1 MDIDRF
7 KGGIIFNWMNK
18 NEIYNKYNGF
28 GKKQNIQSYIDK
40 LHVDYIATRK
50 GVDKSINTHGLFGN
64 ILGTDN
70 VEILELEDIKKYIQG
85 KSNEN
90 IDIFKTVI
98 SLREED
104 AMQYGF
110 LNQKAWKN
118 LLQERTFEIA
128 RAFKIP
134 INDMEWV
141 AAFHA
146 KKGQPHCHLVVWNK
160 NQDLSVKRKPYIFY
174 NDMRKVIAKGVYKEE
189 LEAEYNIKDISKKE
203 LGKLSQKEF
212 EKLKENMKELYNNKE
227 LVIRAIETE
236 KTENIINETLD
247 NMKIGQKLYIANK
260 TDPDNYTEIL
270 KKNETNYEF
279 KNIGDKAI
287 LYKDNTYL
295 EAVSFLSKFNKLI
308 VIEDKKSL
316 EKFIRDV
323 KNEEKSIDDEL
334 KEIMPSS
341 FNIPIL
347 TSEIKNENLEQIV
360 NNIAKLEKVSDSFKK
375 GYIYKYQ
382 EPECKR
388 IINEISTLLINSNK
402 ECKEKFN
409 NYVNTCIR
417 IDKILQKV
425 NTYKDYENIKNK
437 AKTEMI
443 RKVGNQLLKTIKES
457 KKENYIKKSQEW
469 KEQREYWLKKEQ
481 EYEENQGKYEA
492 RQELYEKQL
501 QEINIRNLAKDVYRI
516 LAEENIS
523 KNQTLKRI
531 TKTFGD
537 LSKREIKE
545 IMRKNKDAGF
555 DWYHEM

>member
-28 GKKQNIQSYIDK
+28 GKKQNVQSYIDK

-308 VIEDKKSL
+308 VVEDKKSL
-316 EKFIRDV
+316 EKFIKDV

-347 TSEIKNENLEQIV
+347 TSEIKSENLEQIV
-360 NNIAKLEKVSDSFKK
+360 NKIAKLEKVSDSFKK

-388 IINEISTLLINSNK
+388 IINEISTLLINSNE

-457 KKENYIKKSQEW
+457 KKKNYIKKSQEW
-469 KEQREYWLKKEQ
+469 KEQREYWFKKKQ

>member
-18 NEIYNKYNGF
+18 TEIYNKYNGF
-28 GKKQNIQSYIDK
+28 GKKQNVQSYIDK

-50 GVDKSINTHGLFGN
+50 GVDKSANTHGLFGN

-98 SLREED
+98 SLRKED

-128 RAFKIP
+128 KAFKIP

-189 LEAEYNIKDISKKE
+189 LEAEYNVKDISKKE

-270 KKNETNYEF
+270 KRDETNYEF

-308 VIEDKKSL
+308 VVEDKKSL
-316 EKFIRDV
+316 EKFIKDV

-347 TSEIKNENLEQIV
+347 TSEIKSENLEQIV
-360 NNIAKLEKVSDSFKK
+360 NKIAKLEKVSDSFKK

-388 IINEISTLLINSNK
+388 IINEISTLLINSNE
-402 ECKEKFN
+402 ECKEKFS

-457 KKENYIKKSQEW
+457 KKENYINRCQEW
-469 KEQREYWLKKEQ
+469 KEKREYWDRKNKEH
-481 EYEENQGKYEA
+481 EEKQGEFEA
-492 RQELYEKQL
+492 RHELYERQL
-501 QEINIRNLAKDVYRI
+501 QEINIRNLAKDVYKI
-516 LAEENIS
+516 LAEENMS

-545 IMRKNKDAGF
+545 IIRKNKDAGF

>member
-18 NEIYNKYNGF
+18 TEIYNKYNGF
-28 GKKQNIQSYIDK
+28 GKKQNVQSYIDK

-50 GVDKSINTHGLFGN
+50 GVDKSANTHGLFGN

-128 RAFKIP
+128 KAFKIP

-189 LEAEYNIKDISKKE
+189 LEAEYNVKDISKKE

-270 KKNETNYEF
+270 KKDETNYEF

-308 VIEDKKSL
+308 VVEDKKSL
-316 EKFIRDV
+316 EKFIKDV

-347 TSEIKNENLEQIV
+347 TSEIKSENLEQIV
-360 NNIAKLEKVSDSFKK
+360 NKIAKLEKVSDSFKN

-388 IINEISTLLINSNK
+388 IINEISTLLINSNE
-402 ECKEKFN
+402 ECKEKFS

-457 KKENYIKKSQEW
+457 KKENYINRCQEW
-469 KEQREYWLKKEQ
+469 KEKREYWDRKNKEH
-481 EYEENQGKYEA
+481 EEKQGEFEA
-492 RQELYEKQL
+492 RHELYERQL
-501 QEINIRNLAKDVYRI
+501 QEINIRNLAKDVYKI
-516 LAEENIS
+516 LAEENMS

-545 IMRKNKDAGF
+545 IIRKNKDAGF

>member
-28 GKKQNIQSYIDK
+28 GKKQNVQSYIDK

-316 EKFIRDV
+316 EKFIKDV

-360 NNIAKLEKVSDSFKK
+360 NKIAKLEKVSDSFKK

-469 KEQREYWLKKEQ
+469 KEQRKYWLKKEQ

-501 QEINIRNLAKDVYRI
+501 QEINVRNLAKDVYRI

>member
-28 GKKQNIQSYIDK
+28 GKKQNVQSYIDK

-316 EKFIRDV
+316 EKFIKDV

-360 NNIAKLEKVSDSFKK
+360 NKIAKLEKVSDSFKK

-469 KEQREYWLKKEQ
+469 KEQREYWLKKKQ

>member
-28 GKKQNIQSYIDK
+28 GKKQNVQSYIDK

-128 RAFKIP
+128 KAFKIP

-308 VIEDKKSL
+308 VVEDKKSL
-316 EKFIRDV
+316 EKFIKDV

-347 TSEIKNENLEQIV
+347 TSEIKSENLEQIV
-360 NNIAKLEKVSDSFKK
+360 NKIAKLEKVSDSFKK

-388 IINEISTLLINSNK
+388 IINEISTLLINSNE

-457 KKENYIKKSQEW
+457 KKENYINRCQEW
-469 KEQREYWLKKEQ
+469 KEKREYWDRKNKEH
-481 EYEENQGKYEA
+481 EEKQGEFEA
-492 RQELYEKQL
+492 RHELYERQL
-501 QEINIRNLAKDVYRI
+501 QEINIRNLAKDVYKI
-516 LAEENIS
+516 LAEENMS

-545 IMRKNKDAGF
+545 IIRKNKDAGF

>member
-18 NEIYNKYNGF
+18 TEIYNKYNGF
-28 GKKQNIQSYIDK
+28 GKKQNVQSYIDK

-50 GVDKSINTHGLFGN
+50 GVDKSANTHGLFGN

-128 RAFKIP
+128 KAFKIP

-308 VIEDKKSL
+308 VVEDKKSL
-316 EKFIRDV
+316 EKFIKDV

-347 TSEIKNENLEQIV
+347 TSEIKSENLEQIV
-360 NNIAKLEKVSDSFKK
+360 NKIAKLEKVSDSFKK

-388 IINEISTLLINSNK
+388 IINEISTLLINCNE

-457 KKENYIKKSQEW
+457 KKKNYIKKSQEW
-469 KEQREYWLKKEQ
+469 KEQREYWFKKKQ

>member
-18 NEIYNKYNGF
+18 TEIYNKYNGF
-28 GKKQNIQSYIDK
+28 GKKQNVQSYIDK

-50 GVDKSINTHGLFGN
+50 GVDKSANTHGLFGN

-128 RAFKIP
+128 KAFKIP

-189 LEAEYNIKDISKKE
+189 LEAEYNVKDISKKE

-270 KKNETNYEF
+270 KRDETNYEF

-308 VIEDKKSL
+308 VVEDKKSL
-316 EKFIRDV
+316 EKFIKDV

-347 TSEIKNENLEQIV
+347 TSEIKSENLEQIV
-360 NNIAKLEKVSDSFKK
+360 NKIAKLEKVSDSFKK

-388 IINEISTLLINSNK
+388 IINEISTLLINSNE
-402 ECKEKFN
+402 ECKEKFS

-457 KKENYIKKSQEW
+457 KKENYINRCQEW
-469 KEQREYWLKKEQ
+469 KEQREYWLKKKQ

>member
-28 GKKQNIQSYIDK
+28 GKKQNVQSYIDK

-50 GVDKSINTHGLFGN
+50 GVDKSAHTHGLFGN

-90 IDIFKTVI
+90 IDIFKTVK

-236 KTENIINETLD
+236 KAENIINETLD

-270 KKNETNYEF
+270 KKDETNYEF

-316 EKFIRDV
+316 EKFIKDI

-347 TSEIKNENLEQIV
+347 TSEIKSENLEQIV
-360 NNIAKLEKVSDSFKK
+360 NKIAKLEKVSDSFKK

-469 KEQREYWLKKEQ
+469 KEQREYWLKKKQ

>member
-28 GKKQNIQSYIDK
+28 GKKQNVQSYIDK

-98 SLREED
+98 SLREKD

-189 LEAEYNIKDISKKE
+189 LEAEYNIKDICKKE

-212 EKLKENMKELYNNKE
+212 EKLKESMKELYNNKE

-236 KTENIINETLD
+236 KAENIINVALE
-247 NMKIGQKLYIANK
+247 NIKIGQKLYIANK

-270 KKNETNYEF
+270 KKDETNYEF

-316 EKFIRDV
+316 EKFIKDV

-347 TSEIKNENLEQIV
+347 TSEIKSKNLEQIV
-360 NNIAKLEKVSDSFKK
+360 NKIAKLEKVSDSFKK

-469 KEQREYWLKKEQ
+469 KEQREYWFKKKQ

>member
-28 GKKQNIQSYIDK
+28 GKKQNVQSYIDK

-50 GVDKSINTHGLFGN
+50 GVDKSANTHGLFGN

-90 IDIFKTVI
+90 IDILKTVI

-118 LLQERTFEIA
+118 LLQERSFEIA

-189 LEAEYNIKDISKKE
+189 LEAEYNIKDICKKE

-212 EKLKENMKELYNNKE
+212 EKLKESMKELYNNKE

-236 KTENIINETLD
+236 KAENIINVALE
-247 NMKIGQKLYIANK
+247 NIKIGQKLYIANK

-270 KKNETNYEF
+270 KKDETNYEF

-316 EKFIRDV
+316 EKFIKDV

-347 TSEIKNENLEQIV
+347 TSEIKSKNLEQIV
-360 NNIAKLEKVSDSFKK
+360 NKIAKLEKVSDSFKK

-443 RKVGNQLLKTIKES
+443 RKVGNQLLKTIKEC

>member
-28 GKKQNIQSYIDK
+28 GKKQNVQSYIDK

-279 KNIGDKAI
+279 KNIGNKAI

-316 EKFIRDV
+316 EKFIKDV

-360 NNIAKLEKVSDSFKK
+360 NKIAKLEKVSDSFKK

-457 KKENYIKKSQEW
+457 KKESYIKKSQEW
-469 KEQREYWLKKEQ
+469 KEQREYWLKKKQ

>member
-28 GKKQNIQSYIDK
+28 GKKQNVQSYIDK

-90 IDIFKTVI
+90 IDILKTVI

-118 LLQERTFEIA
+118 LLQERSFEIA

-189 LEAEYNIKDISKKE
+189 LEAEYNIKDICKKE

-212 EKLKENMKELYNNKE
+212 EKLKESMKELYNNKE

-236 KTENIINETLD
+236 KAENIINVALE
-247 NMKIGQKLYIANK
+247 NIKIGQKLYIANK

-270 KKNETNYEF
+270 KKDETNYEF

-316 EKFIRDV
+316 EKFIKDV

-341 FNIPIL
+341 FNILIL
-347 TSEIKNENLEQIV
+347 TSEIKSKNLEQIV
-360 NNIAKLEKVSDSFKK
+360 NKIAKLEKVSDSFKK

-443 RKVGNQLLKTIKES
+443 RKVGNQLLKTIKEC

>member
-18 NEIYNKYNGF
+18 TEIYNKYNGF
-28 GKKQNIQSYIDK
+28 GKKQNVQSYIDK

-50 GVDKSINTHGLFGN
+50 GVDKSANTHGLFGN

-128 RAFKIP
+128 KAFKIP

-189 LEAEYNIKDISKKE
+189 LEAEYNVKDISKKE

-270 KKNETNYEF
+270 KRDETNYEF

-308 VIEDKKSL
+308 VVEDKKSL
-316 EKFIRDV
+316 EKFIKDV

-347 TSEIKNENLEQIV
+347 TSEIKSENLEQIV
-360 NNIAKLEKVSDSFKK
+360 NKIAKLEKVSDSFKK

-388 IINEISTLLINSNK
+388 IINEISTLLINSNE
-402 ECKEKFN
+402 ECKEKFS

-457 KKENYIKKSQEW
+457 KKENYINRCQEW
-469 KEQREYWLKKEQ
+469 KEKREYWDRKNKEH
-481 EYEENQGKYEA
+481 EEKQGEFEA
-492 RQELYEKQL
+492 RHELYERQL
-501 QEINIRNLAKDVYRI
+501 QEINIRNLAKDVYKI
-516 LAEENIS
+516 LAEENMS

-545 IMRKNKDAGF
+545 IIRKNKDAGF

>member
-18 NEIYNKYNGF
+18 TEIYNKYNGF
-28 GKKQNIQSYIDK
+28 GKKQNVQSYIDK

-50 GVDKSINTHGLFGN
+50 GVDKSANTHGLFGN

-128 RAFKIP
+128 KAFKIP

-189 LEAEYNIKDISKKE
+189 LEAEYNVKDISKKE

-270 KKNETNYEF
+270 KKDETNYEF

-308 VIEDKKSL
+308 VVEDKKSL
-316 EKFIRDV
+316 EKFIKDV

-347 TSEIKNENLEQIV
+347 TSEIKSENLEQIV
-360 NNIAKLEKVSDSFKK
+360 NKIAKLEKVSDSFKK

-388 IINEISTLLINSNK
+388 IINEISTLLINSNE
-402 ECKEKFN
+402 ECKEKFS

-457 KKENYIKKSQEW
+457 KKENYINRCQEW
-469 KEQREYWLKKEQ
+469 KEKREYWDRKNKEH
-481 EYEENQGKYEA
+481 EEKQGEFEA
-492 RQELYEKQL
+492 RHELYERQL
-501 QEINIRNLAKDVYRI
+501 QEINIRNLAKDVYKI
-516 LAEENIS
+516 LAEENMS

-537 LSKREIKE
+537 LSKRKIKE
-545 IMRKNKDAGF
+545 IIRKNKDAGF

>member
-28 GKKQNIQSYIDK
+28 GKKQNVQSYIDK

-50 GVDKSINTHGLFGN
+50 GVDKSAHTHGLFGN

-236 KTENIINETLD
+236 KAENIINETLD

-270 KKNETNYEF
+270 KKDETNYEF

-316 EKFIRDV
+316 EKFIKDI

-347 TSEIKNENLEQIV
+347 TSEIKSENLEQIV
-360 NNIAKLEKVSDSFKK
+360 NKIAKLEKVSDSFKK

-469 KEQREYWLKKEQ
+469 KEQREYWLKKKQ

-523 KNQTLKRI
+523 KNQNLKRI

>member
-28 GKKQNIQSYIDK
+28 GKKQNVQSYIDK

-316 EKFIRDV
+316 EKFIKDV

-360 NNIAKLEKVSDSFKK
+360 NKIAKLEKVSDSFKK

-457 KKENYIKKSQEW
+457 KKESYIKKSQEW
-469 KEQREYWLKKEQ
+469 KEQREYWLKKKQ
-481 EYEENQGKYEA
+481 EYEENRGKYEA

>member
-18 NEIYNKYNGF
+18 TEIYNKYNGF
-28 GKKQNIQSYIDK
+28 GKKQNVQSYIDK

-50 GVDKSINTHGLFGN
+50 GVDKSANTHGLFGN

-134 INDMEWV
+134 INDMEWI

-189 LEAEYNIKDISKKE
+189 LEAEYNVKDISKKE

-270 KKNETNYEF
+270 KRDETNYEF

-308 VIEDKKSL
+308 VVEDKKSL
-316 EKFIRDV
+316 EKFIKDV

-347 TSEIKNENLEQIV
+347 TSEIKSENLEQIV
-360 NNIAKLEKVSDSFKK
+360 NKIAKLEKVSDSFKK

-388 IINEISTLLINSNK
+388 IINEISTLLINSNE
-402 ECKEKFN
+402 ECKEKFS

-457 KKENYIKKSQEW
+457 KKENYINRCQEW
-469 KEQREYWLKKEQ
+469 KEKREYWDRKNKEH
-481 EYEENQGKYEA
+481 EEKQGEFEA
-492 RQELYEKQL
+492 RHELYERQL
-501 QEINIRNLAKDVYRI
+501 QEINIRNLAKDVYKI
-516 LAEENIS
+516 LAEENMS

-545 IMRKNKDAGF
+545 IIRKNKDAGF

>member
-28 GKKQNIQSYIDK
+28 GKKQNVQSYIDK

-50 GVDKSINTHGLFGN
+50 GVDKSINAHGLFGN

-70 VEILELEDIKKYIQG
+70 VEILGLEDIKKYIQG

-236 KTENIINETLD
+236 KAENIINETLD

-270 KKNETNYEF
+270 KKDETNYEF

-316 EKFIRDV
+316 EKFIKDI

-347 TSEIKNENLEQIV
+347 TSEIKSENLEQIV
-360 NNIAKLEKVSDSFKK
+360 NKIAKLEKVSDSFKK

-469 KEQREYWLKKEQ
+469 KEQREYWLKKKQ

-531 TKTFGD
+531 TKIFGD

>member
-18 NEIYNKYNGF
+18 TEIYNKYNGF
-28 GKKQNIQSYIDK
+28 GKKQNVQSYIDK

-50 GVDKSINTHGLFGN
+50 GVDKSANTHGLFGN

-128 RAFKIP
+128 KAFKIP

-189 LEAEYNIKDISKKE
+189 LEAEYNVKDISKKE

-270 KKNETNYEF
+270 KRDETNYEF

-308 VIEDKKSL
+308 VVEDKKSL
-316 EKFIRDV
+316 EKFIKDV

-347 TSEIKNENLEQIV
+347 TSEIKSENLEQIV
-360 NNIAKLEKVSDSFKK
+360 NKIAKLEKISDSFKK

-388 IINEISTLLINSNK
+388 IINEISTLLINCNE
-402 ECKEKFN
+402 ECKEKFS

-457 KKENYIKKSQEW
+457 KKENYINRCQEW
-469 KEQREYWLKKEQ
+469 KEKREYWDRKNKEH
-481 EYEENQGKYEA
+481 EEKQGEFEA
-492 RQELYEKQL
+492 RHELYERQL
-501 QEINIRNLAKDVYRI
+501 QEINIRNLAKDVYKI
-516 LAEENIS
+516 LAEENMS

-545 IMRKNKDAGF
+545 IIRKNKDAGF

>member
-28 GKKQNIQSYIDK
+28 GKKQNVQSYIDK

-316 EKFIRDV
+316 EKFIKDV

-360 NNIAKLEKVSDSFKK
+360 NKIAKLEKVSDSFKK

-457 KKENYIKKSQEW
+457 KKESYIKKSQEW
-469 KEQREYWLKKEQ
+469 KEQREYWLKKKQ

>member
-18 NEIYNKYNGF
+18 TEIYNKYNGF
-28 GKKQNIQSYIDK
+28 GKKQNVQSYIDK

-50 GVDKSINTHGLFGN
+50 GVDKSANTHGLFGN

-128 RAFKIP
+128 KAFKIP

-189 LEAEYNIKDISKKE
+189 LEAEYNVKDISKKE

-270 KKNETNYEF
+270 KKDETNYEF

-308 VIEDKKSL
+308 VVEDKKSL
-316 EKFIRDV
+316 EKFIKDV

-347 TSEIKNENLEQIV
+347 TSEIKSENLEQIV
-360 NNIAKLEKVSDSFKK
+360 NKIAKLEKVSDSFKK

-388 IINEISTLLINSNK
+388 IINEISTLLINSNE

-457 KKENYIKKSQEW
+457 KKENYINRCQEW
-469 KEQREYWLKKEQ
+469 KEKREYWDRKNKEH
-481 EYEENQGKYEA
+481 EEKQGEFEA
-492 RQELYEKQL
+492 RHELYERQL
-501 QEINIRNLAKDVYRI
+501 QEINIRNLAKDVYKI
-516 LAEENIS
+516 LAEENMS

-545 IMRKNKDAGF
+545 IIRKNKDAGF

>member
-28 GKKQNIQSYIDK
+28 GKKQNVQSYIDK

-50 GVDKSINTHGLFGN
+50 GVDKSANTHGLFGN

-90 IDIFKTVI
+90 IDILKTVI

-118 LLQERTFEIA
+118 LLQERSFEIA

-189 LEAEYNIKDISKKE
+189 LEAEYNIKDICKKE

-212 EKLKENMKELYNNKE
+212 EKLKESMKELYNNKE

-236 KTENIINETLD
+236 KAENIINVALE
-247 NMKIGQKLYIANK
+247 NIKIGQKLYIANK

-270 KKNETNYEF
+270 KKDETNYEF

-316 EKFIRDV
+316 EKFIKDV

-347 TSEIKNENLEQIV
+347 TSEIKSKNLEQIV
-360 NNIAKLEKVSDSFKK
+360 NKIAKLEKVSDSFKK

-469 KEQREYWLKKEQ
+469 KEQREYWFKKKQ

>member
-28 GKKQNIQSYIDK
+28 GKKQNVQSYIDK

-50 GVDKSINTHGLFGN
+50 GVDKSANTHGLFGN

-90 IDIFKTVI
+90 IDILKTVI

-118 LLQERTFEIA
+118 LLQERSFEIA

-134 INDMEWV
+134 INNMEWV

-189 LEAEYNIKDISKKE
+189 LEAEYNIKDICKKE

-212 EKLKENMKELYNNKE
+212 EKLKESMKELYNNKE

-236 KTENIINETLD
+236 KAENIINVALE
-247 NMKIGQKLYIANK
+247 NIKIGQKLYIANK

-270 KKNETNYEF
+270 KKDETNYEF

-316 EKFIRDV
+316 EKFIKDV

-347 TSEIKNENLEQIV
+347 TSEIKSKNLEQIV
-360 NNIAKLEKVSDSFKK
+360 NKIAKLEKVSDSFKK

-443 RKVGNQLLKTIKES
+443 RKVGNQLLKTIKEC

>member
-28 GKKQNIQSYIDK
+28 GKKQNVQSYIDK

-50 GVDKSINTHGLFGN
+50 GVDKSAHTHGLFGN

-212 EKLKENMKELYNNKE
+212 EKLKENTYDFETTVCGKQEAAPVLQSRYGVE
-227 LVIRAIETE
+227 HEIVLVAARNAE
-236 KTENIINETLD
+236 
-247 NMKIGQKLYIANK
+247 
-260 TDPDNYTEIL
+260 
-270 KKNETNYEF
+270 
-279 KNIGDKAI
+279 
-287 LYKDNTYL
+287 
-295 EAVSFLSKFNKLI
+295 EADFHRF
-308 VIEDKKSL
+308 
-316 EKFIRDV
+316 F
-323 KNEEKSIDDEL
+323 
-334 KEIMPSS
+334 P
-341 FNIPIL
+341 
-347 TSEIKNENLEQIV
+347 
-360 NNIAKLEKVSDSFKK
+360 
-375 GYIYKYQ
+375 
-382 EPECKR
+382 
-388 IINEISTLLINSNK
+388 
-402 ECKEKFN
+402 
-409 NYVNTCIR
+409 
-417 IDKILQKV
+417 
-425 NTYKDYENIKNK
+425 
-437 AKTEMI
+437 
-443 RKVGNQLLKTIKES
+443 
-457 KKENYIKKSQEW
+457 
-469 KEQREYWLKKEQ
+469 
-481 EYEENQGKYEA
+481 
-492 RQELYEKQL
+492 EKQRRVL
-501 QEINIRNLAKDVYRI
+501 VGFAVQPAQFMQQLDAFIFRRIVLLNQALTHTVFQQIAESHRPRHTVCRFQFTDVVKI
-516 LAEENIS
+516 HIAFPPLFWS
-523 KNQTLKRI
+523 C
-531 TKTFGD
+531 
-537 LSKREIKE
+537 
-545 IMRKNKDAGF
+545 
-555 DWYHEM
+555 

>member
-28 GKKQNIQSYIDK
+28 GKKQNVQSYIDK

-50 GVDKSINTHGLFGN
+50 GVDKSANTHGLFGN

-90 IDIFKTVI
+90 IDILKTVI

-118 LLQERTFEIA
+118 LLQERSFEIA

-189 LEAEYNIKDISKKE
+189 LEAEYNIKDICKKE

-212 EKLKENMKELYNNKE
+212 EKLKESMKELYNNKE

-236 KTENIINETLD
+236 KAENIINVALE
-247 NMKIGQKLYIANK
+247 NIKIGQKLYIANK

-270 KKNETNYEF
+270 KKDETNYEF

-316 EKFIRDV
+316 EKFIKDV

-334 KEIMPSS
+334 KEIIPSS

-347 TSEIKNENLEQIV
+347 TSEIKSKNLEQIV
-360 NNIAKLEKVSDSFKK
+360 NKIAKLEKVSDSFKK

-457 KKENYIKKSQEW
+457 KKENYINRCQEW
-469 KEQREYWLKKEQ
+469 KEQREYWFKKKQ

>member
-28 GKKQNIQSYIDK
+28 GKKQNVQSYIDK

-50 GVDKSINTHGLFGN
+50 GVDKSANTHGLFGN

-118 LLQERTFEIA
+118 LLQERSFEIA

-189 LEAEYNIKDISKKE
+189 LEAEYNIKDICKKE

-212 EKLKENMKELYNNKE
+212 EKLKESMKELYNNKE

-260 TDPDNYTEIL
+260 TDSDNYTEIL

-316 EKFIRDV
+316 EKFIKDV

-347 TSEIKNENLEQIV
+347 TSEIKSKNLEQIV
-360 NNIAKLEKVSDSFKK
+360 NKIAKLEKVSDSFKK

-388 IINEISTLLINSNK
+388 IINEISTLLINCNE

-443 RKVGNQLLKTIKES
+443 RKVGNQLLKTIKEC

>member
-1 MDIDRF
+1 M
-7 KGGIIFNWMNK
+7 
-18 NEIYNKYNGF
+18 
-28 GKKQNIQSYIDK
+28 
-40 LHVDYIATRK
+40 
-50 GVDKSINTHGLFGN
+50 
-64 ILGTDN
+64 
-70 VEILELEDIKKYIQG
+70 
-85 KSNEN
+85 
-90 IDIFKTVI
+90 
-98 SLREED
+98 
-104 AMQYGF
+104 
-110 LNQKAWKN
+110 
-118 LLQERTFEIA
+118 
-128 RAFKIP
+128 
-134 INDMEWV
+134 
-141 AAFHA
+141 
-146 KKGQPHCHLVVWNK
+146 
-160 NQDLSVKRKPYIFY
+160 
-174 NDMRKVIAKGVYKEE
+174 
-189 LEAEYNIKDISKKE
+189 
-203 LGKLSQKEF
+203 
-212 EKLKENMKELYNNKE
+212 
-227 LVIRAIETE
+227 
-236 KTENIINETLD
+236 
-247 NMKIGQKLYIANK
+247 
-260 TDPDNYTEIL
+260 
-270 KKNETNYEF
+270 
-279 KNIGDKAI
+279 
-287 LYKDNTYL
+287 YKDNTYL

-316 EKFIRDV
+316 EKFIKDV

-347 TSEIKNENLEQIV
+347 TSEIKSENLEQIV
-360 NNIAKLEKVSDSFKK
+360 NKIAKLEKVSDSFKK

-388 IINEISTLLINSNK
+388 IINEISTLLINCNE

-469 KEQREYWLKKEQ
+469 KEQREYWFKKKQ

>member
-28 GKKQNIQSYIDK
+28 GKKQNVQSYIDK

-50 GVDKSINTHGLFGN
+50 GVDKSANTHGLFGN

-90 IDIFKTVI
+90 IDILKTVI

-118 LLQERTFEIA
+118 LLQERSFEIA

-134 INDMEWV
+134 INNMEWV

-189 LEAEYNIKDISKKE
+189 LEAEYNIKDICKKE

-212 EKLKENMKELYNNKE
+212 EKLKESMKELYNNKE

-236 KTENIINETLD
+236 KAENIINVALE
-247 NMKIGQKLYIANK
+247 NIKIGQKLYIANK

-316 EKFIRDV
+316 EKFIKDV

-347 TSEIKNENLEQIV
+347 TSEIKSKNLEQIV
-360 NNIAKLEKVSDSFKK
+360 NKIAKLEKVSDSFKK

-443 RKVGNQLLKTIKES
+443 RKVGNQLLKTIKEC